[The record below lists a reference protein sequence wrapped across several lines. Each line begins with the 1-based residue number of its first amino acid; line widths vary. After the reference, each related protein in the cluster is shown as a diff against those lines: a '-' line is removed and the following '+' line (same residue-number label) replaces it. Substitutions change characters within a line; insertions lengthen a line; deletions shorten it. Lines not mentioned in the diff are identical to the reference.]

1 MRISDWSSDV
11 CSSDLSRPG
20 GETVKFLRTTFLQ
33 YRVFRERRRPAIFM
47 ASKPPAAWTF
57 LESVSMEQTQPL
69 FALTRPAHVGTV
81 KLIVNDLA
89 VVSSYSRAV
98 VGLRSDERRV
108 GKGCGRPCRARG
120 CADH

>member
-33 YRVFRERRRPAIFM
+33 YRVFRERRRTAIFT

-69 FALTRPAHVGTV
+69 FALTRP
-81 KLIVNDLA
+81 
-89 VVSSYSRAV
+89 
-98 VGLRSDERRV
+98 RSEERRV
-108 GKGCGRPCRARG
+108 GKECGSPCRTRWWPYHLKKKRSNEEYN
-120 CADH
+120 DNKNDN